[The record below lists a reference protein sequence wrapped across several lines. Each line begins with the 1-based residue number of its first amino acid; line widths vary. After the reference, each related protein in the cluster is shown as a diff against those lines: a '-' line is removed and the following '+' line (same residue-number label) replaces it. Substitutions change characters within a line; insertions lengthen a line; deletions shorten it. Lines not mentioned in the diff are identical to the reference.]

1 MFRLYVIDDAYA
13 IAIHMP
19 AQTADSSALV
29 RIYFHCCCGVLFTF
43 VAYFAYIFRDIVTN
57 LHSLSHVAN
66 AMQNCV
72 RVLSSRNSNENEV

>member
-19 AQTADSSALV
+19 AQTAVSSALA
-29 RIYFHCCCGVLFTF
+29 RAYFHCCCGVLFTF

-57 LHSLSHVAN
+57 LHSLSYVAN
-66 AMQNCV
+66 TM
-72 RVLSSRNSNENEV
+72 